1 MDQKEKLFR
10 KRNYRQIY
18 TVEHNEY
25 SFKQFIEEKVRKEET
40 NVNVSV
46 CVSVCVFM
54 CVLLRVCVCMRAR
67 TFVHVYYFIGTRGMN
82 GKVSPRRNSNL
93 DREHRRNAAKH
104 FLPTRLPE

>member
-54 CVLLRVCVCMRAR
+54 CVLLRVCVYAR
-67 TFVHVYYFIGTRGMN
+67 SHICACVLFY
-82 GKVSPRRNSNL
+82 RNQR
-93 DREHRRNAAKH
+93 DEW
-104 FLPTRLPE
+104 